1 MLLFPSLSYP
11 ESDSLLSES
20 GSTDSKT
27 KLPSKSWKRR
37 STQRPV
43 TDGGC
48 TEGGLDTHTMT
59 TLRLQTDLLGCPIQ
73 PRLGLSKC
81 GTQTI
86 SVTWNLVR
94 KVNSQPHL
102 GPSESA
108 AGEWGEE
115 GTASKACR

>member
-1 MLLFPSLSYP
+1 MLLFSSLNYP

-37 STQRPV
+37 SMQRPV

-59 TLRLQTDLLGCPIQ
+59 TLRLQTDLLDAQYSLGWGCRSVE
-73 PRLGLSKC
+73 PRPSASP
-81 GTQTI
+81 GT
-86 SVTWNLVR
+86 LLER
-94 KVNSQPHL
+94 
-102 GPSESA
+102 
-108 AGEWGEE
+108 
-115 GTASKACR
+115 

>member
-1 MLLFPSLSYP
+1 MHILTSHIKVQNLHTSYTHTCTHTHMCAHTHTYH
-11 ESDSLLSES
+11 DHFAA
-20 GSTDSKT
+20 
-27 KLPSKSWKRR
+27 
-37 STQRPV
+37 
-43 TDGGC
+43 TDGSF
-48 TEGGLDTHTMT
+48 
-59 TLRLQTDLLGCPIQ
+59 RCPIQ

-86 SVTWNLVR
+86 SITWNLVR

>member
-1 MLLFPSLSYP
+1 MLLFPSLNYP

-27 KLPSKSWKRR
+27 KLPSKSWKKR

-48 TEGGLDTHTMT
+48 TEGGLDTHDHFAA
-59 TLRLQTDLLGCPIQ
+59 TDGSFRCPIQ

-86 SVTWNLVR
+86 SITWNLVR